1 MRKQYFGFI
10 ALLFAAGFCM
20 ASCSKEHPLVEE
32 RPAEGYVIS
41 IPVQAMGTRAV
52 AEGDGEATATFKTTE
67 NVYIYNQTTR
77 TLDDAT
83 LHPSTDEA
91 FTILSG
97 TLNKTY
103 SEGNTLTVLYNTDSK
118 GVVNYSAQDG
128 SIDHVVDAGTA
139 NVTVT
144 SISGDNEIT
153 TNVANIQN
161 LQSIFRFQFRDAST
175 NDLLSGIRF
184 VRIFSE
190 DNKLQTQYNVLSDTP
205 TYGTLT
211 LSSSNNLD
219 NNHSVYAGLRFAA
232 NAGDAIVFQVVTSD
246 GKVYS
251 GSKNAPSSGFVNG
264 KFYTT
269 TVDVNLYTFTVAEGK
284 KVCFSP
290 GDLGVDNGTY
300 SFTEPFV
307 TWGWGNK
314 SSSTAKRVWFDY
326 PEIASGLDICG
337 INWRNLNSLST
348 GDKTYNPHE
357 WNGIINRTNMNN
369 DVDAFYRV
377 IVPNHGNCLLLPPD
391 ETQSSDIGDDIRSG
405 SVSDYTKYLGK
416 EFVFL
421 MRTGR
426 GIYTN
431 SGISWGMTSQGWYWA
446 LWNKMGTNRTYLYW
460 TESATPA
467 VTHIGNQVRMRVRLV
482 HDVTAE

>member
-52 AEGDGEATATFKTTE
+52 AEGEGEATATFKTTE

-175 NDLLSGIRF
+175 NNLLSGIRF

-232 NAGDAIVFQVVTSD
+232 NPGDAIVFQVVTSD

-300 SFTEPFV
+300 SFTEPFD
-307 TWGWGNK
+307 TWGWK
-314 SSSTAKRVWFDY
+314 SNNAEKRVWFNY
-326 PEIASGLDICG
+326 GEIASGLDICG
-337 INWRNLNSLST
+337 INWRNLNSTTTST
-348 GDKTYNPHE
+348 TSPTPQE
-357 WNGIINRTNMNN
+357 WNNVITRTNMNDN
-369 DVDAFYRV
+369 VETFYRV
-377 IVPNHGNCLLLPPD
+377 TVDGRANCLLLPPD
-391 ETQSSDIGDDIRSG
+391 ETQSTDIGDDIRSG
-405 SVSDYTKYLGK
+405 SVSDYKKYLGK
-416 EFVFL
+416 GFVL
-421 MRTGR
+421 LVSTGR
-426 GIYTN
+426 AIYTN
-431 SGISWGMTSQGWYWA
+431 KLSWGMESQGFYWA
-446 LWNKMGTNRTYLYW
+446 LWNNMSRNRTYFSW
-460 TESATPA
+460 SASNTPSVSWA
-467 VTHIGNQVRMRVRLV
+467 SNQFRMRVRLV